1 MKNFQVS
8 NYHHRKQT
16 HKQTGDVIAL
26 QVKQTNKAKKYFQS
40 KIYKQM
46 IKQTN
51 KQFNKQIYI
60 YS

>member
-26 QVKQTNKAKKYFQS
+26 QVKQTNKAKKILNKTFRNKFFKKLS
-40 KIYKQM
+40 NNL
-46 IKQTN
+46 TN
-51 KQFNKQIYI
+51 KHI
-60 YS
+60 